1 MVWSYKTARKYGQ
14 ILVRNARSIIRHRN
28 QCIGSRRNDGGL
40 AVNVFA
46 IQIYFRGFD
55 AQVAAL
61 RHGVSRVSGQIHQDL
76 FDLQRIDPYASQP
89 FAGKKCKFDVFPDQ
103 AGKRFGDAFDDG
115 D

>member
-1 MVWSYKTARKYGQ
+1 M
-14 ILVRNARSIIRHRN
+14 RNGRPIVRHRN
-28 QCIGSRRNDGGL
+28 QCIGSRRNDGRL
-40 AVNVFA
+40 AVNVFG
-46 IQIYFRGFD
+46 IQIYLPGFD
-55 AQVAAL
+55 AQVAAF
-61 RHGVSRVSGQIHQDL
+61 RHGVSRVSSQIHQDL